1 MPCHGDQGQG
11 LTDEFRALWVEDHQN
26 CWARGCH
33 GGKKMDE
40 GFPIPTFVPPIAG
53 GDQLARFDS
62 EQELYDYLRATHP
75 PQYPGRLEEDEYRA
89 IAFIVFW
96 MNHRTADSPMPLPE
110 STLTSSLFPP
120 NKETLPRSPP
130 TLLWT
135 VAIVAALTLATLVL
149 LSRNRR
155 KGTGP

>member
-1 MPCHGDQGQG
+1 MPCHGDHGQG

-53 GDQLARFDS
+53 EGKLTRFDS
-62 EQELYDYLRATHP
+62 EQKLFDYLQATHP

-89 IAFIVFW
+89 LAFFVFW
-96 MNHRTADSPMPLPE
+96 MNHRAADTSTPPPASTPTPGLPPSHE
-110 STLTSSLFPP
+110 R
-120 NKETLPRSPP
+120 TLPRSLPL
-130 TLLWT
+130 TFRL
-135 VAIVAALTLATLVL
+135 VAIGIVLALAAIALIAG
-149 LSRNRR
+149 RR
-155 KGTGP
+155 KKKPT